1 MDELRVRVYNVRF
14 GDAIL
19 VSVPD
24 RGRTGRTRLRH
35 ILIDIGNA
43 LGTQGGLD
51 ALFRPV
57 VENILEVLEGQ
68 PLDLYIMTHEH
79 MDHVQGPLY
88 ANKNCLPD
96 HDLVQ
101 RLRVRHAW
109 LTASSAPDYY
119 ETHSEAR
126 RKLDEA
132 RSAYKEIEQF
142 MAISPAAR
150 LPYQGLLDINNPQST
165 KDCVDLI
172 RSLAR
177 KTWYVHSRTDLTGKH
192 PFQEAKLELWAP
204 EEDTSIYYGAFYP
217 LNLGLTAGPGGTPVL
232 ATPLPPPGVDAGAFY
247 NLVTIRRTGYAE
259 NLLAID
265 KAANNTSL
273 VLCLE
278 WRGWRLLFPGDAEVR
293 SWQEMDKRGRLKP
306 VHLFKV
312 SHHGSRTGLP
322 PAEILG
328 KVLPIE
334 PADGRPRSAVVSTFV
349 GTYPG
354 VPDPDVLGEIEER
367 CSIKDTRT
375 LPDGGFFDVTFAG

>member
-19 VSVPD
+19 ISVPD
-24 RGRTGRTRLRH
+24 RGRTGKVRLRH
-35 ILIDIGNA
+35 ILIDLGNA
-43 LGTQGGLD
+43 LGTQGGVD
-51 ALFRPV
+51 AVFKPV
-57 VENILEVLEGQ
+57 VENILEVLGGQ
-68 PLDLYIMTHEH
+68 PLDLYLMTHEH

-88 ANKNCLPD
+88 ANKNVLSG
-96 HDLVQ
+96 HDLVK

-119 ETHSEAR
+119 DTHADAR

-132 RSAYKEIEQF
+132 RAAYEEIEQF
-142 MAISPAAR
+142 MAVSPTVR
-150 LPYQGLLDINNPQST
+150 LPYQGLLEINNPQST

-172 RSLAR
+172 RSLAK
-177 KTWYVHSRTDLTGKH
+177 KTWYVHSRTNLAGKH
-192 PFQEAKLELWAP
+192 PFQEARLELWAP
-204 EEDTSIYYGAFYP
+204 EEDTSVYYGAFYP
-217 LNLGLTAGPGGTPVL
+217 LNLGLVAGPGGTTAL
-232 ATPLPPPGVDAGAFY
+232 ATPVPPPGVDAGAFY

-312 SHHGSRTGLP
+312 SHHGSRTGIP
-322 PAEILG
+322 PVEILEQ
-328 KVLPIE
+328 VLPAA
-334 PADGRPRSAVVSTFV
+334 PVDNRPRSAVVSTFV

-354 VPDPDVLGEIEER
+354 VPDSDVLAEIEQR
-367 CSIKDTRT
+367 CPLQDTRT